1 MALLNHL
8 GPEGLGLDD
17 VLYESYNND
26 SDDLDDDDD
35 LGGEELS
42 GGGLEHEDLA
52 GGMLADEEL
61 VDGGGGL
68 EHEDLAGSMQV
79 DGEGELGDGGLAPL
93 DSSPKSPPTS
103 ILLNLSISSLIHLS
117 PYKFSVHCP
126 SLTQLH
132 VSPPLLTY
140 LPTYL

>member
-26 SDDLDDDDD
+26 SDDSDDDDD

-42 GGGLEHEDLA
+42 
-52 GGMLADEEL
+52 
-61 VDGGGGL
+61 GGGL

-117 PYKFSVHCP
+117 PHKFSVHCP